1 MIGHSFYGKQIVI
14 YLKQTHE
21 LSVFLSGISL
31 IGRNVVIALLDLVY
45 VLVYFLDIIVELFIA
60 KVPMI

>member
-31 IGRNVVIALLDLVY
+31 IGINVVIALLDLVY